1 VVQKIVEST
10 YPGPV
15 EKVEIS
21 VAAAE
26 DLFREIRIENT
37 FIDIDGQLVAL
48 KHGARVDVTFEAD
61 TNDTVKKGAAARS

>member
-1 VVQKIVEST
+1 MVQKIVEST
-10 YPGPV
+10 YPGQV